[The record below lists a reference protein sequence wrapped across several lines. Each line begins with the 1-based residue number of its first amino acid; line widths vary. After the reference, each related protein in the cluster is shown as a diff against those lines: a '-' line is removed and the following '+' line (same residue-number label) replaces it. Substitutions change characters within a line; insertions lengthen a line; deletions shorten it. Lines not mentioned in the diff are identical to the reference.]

1 MPGRQPLEQ
10 EREARAVV
18 DAGGERHGQGRRR
31 RRVLG
36 VAAGAAHRH
45 DALAGVLAHAR
56 DLGAGDQRERRLGEV
71 LVAAL
76 VGVGEVDPRARD
88 ADQHLA
94 VAGLWD
100 RELGELEHLG
110 AAELLHLDRMHGAGP
125 YLRPPPPRLAGLPR
139 AREPCTLTPPMS
151 VTVVGSLA
159 YDAVRTPF
167 GSRERMLGGAAT
179 HFALAASFF
188 DEVRVV
194 GPVGDDFRE
203 EDMEILRTRGT
214 VTDDVERVAGGKTFF
229 WSGEY
234 GDNLNSRE
242 TITTELNVFEHFQP
256 KLSDASRASDVLFL
270 ANIQPDLQLAVREEC
285 RAARFV
291 AMDSMDLW
299 INIAHDA
306 LVKTIRT
313 VDCLILND
321 EELEMLT
328 GAPTTVAA
336 AQEILGWGL
345 TAVVAKQGKYGAT
358 LFTGDDVFALP
369 AYPLEQVV
377 DPTGAG
383 DTFAGGFVGYVA
395 AQGGDATHEE
405 LSRAMAYGTALA
417 SYNVEEF
424 GTERVARLT
433 AEEIAGRVSD
443 LHRMT
448 AFTEAPVALRG

>member
-1 MPGRQPLEQ
+1 
-10 EREARAVV
+10 
-18 DAGGERHGQGRRR
+18 
-31 RRVLG
+31 
-36 VAAGAAHRH
+36 
-45 DALAGVLAHAR
+45 
-56 DLGAGDQRERRLGEV
+56 
-71 LVAAL
+71 
-76 VGVGEVDPRARD
+76 
-88 ADQHLA
+88 
-94 VAGLWD
+94 
-100 RELGELEHLG
+100 
-110 AAELLHLDRMHGAGP
+110 
-125 YLRPPPPRLAGLPR
+125 
-139 AREPCTLTPPMS
+139 MS

-369 AYPLEQVV
+369 AYPLEEVI